1 MMTLKVRLMHVE
13 IKGIIIKEA
22 NYKDDDKILTIFTA
36 EKGIISAVARGCKK
50 MKNRVGAI
58 LQIFSYGTFYLRATP
73 KGYTI
78 NDARVDEVF
87 FGLRENLERLA
98 LAQYFCELIFAF
110 SPEYP
115 NSQDFLKLFLNS
127 LYYLANGKKD
137 YKILKSIFELRACS
151 MCGYE
156 PDLIGCIEC
165 KKYVTPV
172 MNFFIDRG
180 VLMCENC
187 AKRVEKFNSY
197 KISEAVVLSLKHII
211 YSPVEKIFSFKISDS
226 CLKIL
231 SEITEI
237 YVMFHLDYRFKSLDF
252 YNKLHDLN

>member
-1 MMTLKVRLMHVE
+1 MHIE

-22 NYKDDDKILTIFTA
+22 NYKDNDKILTIFTA

-50 MKNRVGAI
+50 IKNRVGAM
-58 LQIFSYGTFYLRATP
+58 LQVFSYGSFSLQVTS
-73 KGYTI
+73 KGYI
-78 NDARVDEVF
+78 ISDARVDEVF
-87 FGLRENLERLA
+87 FGLREDLERLA
-98 LAQYFCELIFAF
+98 LAQYFCELIFAL

-127 LYYLANGKKD
+127 LYYLASGKKD

-165 KKYVTPV
+165 KKYVTPT
-172 MNFFIDRG
+172 MIFFIDKG
-180 VLMCENC
+180 VLMCEDC
-187 AKRVEKFNSY
+187 AKNAEKSNSY
-197 KISEAVVLSLKHII
+197 KISEAVALALKYII

-226 CLKIL
+226 CVKIL
-231 SEITEI
+231 SEITEV

-252 YNKLHDLN
+252 YNKLNNVK